1 MILKNKG
8 DKDILAS
15 DIIQDD
21 IFESRNK
28 YSLLFDSMLDAAVI
42 VDQAELK
49 IVEANK
55 TAAALYGYS
64 VEEFKGMNALELS
77 AEPEKTIRSIKDP
90 YLYVP
95 LRYHKKKDG
104 TVFPVEITTGSLVL
118 NGRPTV
124 ISMIRD
130 ISVRF
135 EMEEALKKR
144 ETAYR
149 TLAENIPAIVY
160 RRYISK
166 DNKMLVFNGMLK
178 AMTGY
183 DADEIETDFD
193 RIIFKQ
199 DIDAFEKTIA
209 AAVLMGK
216 TFRAEYRVM
225 HKNGEIRY
233 FAEHGRPVLNGEG
246 GVEYIDGVIF
256 DDTQKKRAE
265 EKVRIVQK
273 ELLEKYSYRDIIGKS
288 AAIRKIKDI
297 LPAIS
302 TSDCNILI
310 EGPSGTGKNL
320 IAKAIHSLSL
330 RRTGPFVTVNCGA
343 IPETLLESELFGYAK
358 GAFTDAKSDKPGKIA
373 TADGGIIFL
382 DEIGEMPLGLQ
393 VKILHFIE
401 EKTYEPLGSNK
412 SLKADV
418 RIIAST
424 NRDLLNLVREN
435 NFRSDLYYRLK
446 IVSLKVPPLCER
458 FEDTELLIQHFID
471 TMNIKYSK
479 SITGLSNAAH
489 AYLLSYDFPGNVRE
503 LQNIIEHAAIFC
515 EGGVIEAE
523 HFPEEYKNKT
533 ACYLKSNAGEKIHGI
548 ETNELKSVKNFSE
561 RAYLVDILNKFR
573 GSRKEASKFLNI
585 SRVELWRKMKK
596 HKLI

>member
-8 DKDILAS
+8 DKDFSAS

-21 IFESRNK
+21 IVESRNK
-28 YSLLFDSMLDAAVI
+28 YSLLFDSMLDAALI

-64 VEEFKGMNALELS
+64 FEEFKGMNALELS
-77 AEPEKTIRSIKDP
+77 AEPEKTIRSIQDP

-104 TVFPVEITTGSLVL
+104 TVFPVEITTGTLVL

-166 DNKMLVFNGMLK
+166 DNKMLVFNDMLK
-178 AMTGY
+178 TMTGY
-183 DADEIETDFD
+183 DADELEEDFD

-199 DIDAFEKTIA
+199 DLENFKKTIST
-209 AAVLMGK
+209 AVLMGK
-216 TFRAEYRVM
+216 AFRAEYRIT
-225 HKNGEIRY
+225 HKTGDIRY

-246 GVEYIDGVIF
+246 GLEYIDGVIF
-256 DDTQKKRAE
+256 DDTQRKRAE

-302 TSDCNILI
+302 ASDCNILI

-373 TADGGIIFL
+373 AADGGIIFL

-412 SLKADV
+412 PLKADV

-458 FEDTELLIQHFID
+458 FEDIELLIQHFID
-471 TMNIKYSK
+471 IMNGKYSK
-479 SITGLSNAAH
+479 SITALSNAAH
-489 AYLLSYDFPGNVRE
+489 AYLLSYEFPGNVRE

-515 EGGVIEAE
+515 EGGVIEAD
-523 HFPEEYKNKT
+523 HFPEEYKNKNT
-533 ACYLKSNAGEKIHGI
+533 RYLKGNTNEKVCGD
-548 ETNELKSVKNFSE
+548 ETNELKSVKIFSE
-561 RAYLVDILNKFR
+561 RVYLVGVLNKFD